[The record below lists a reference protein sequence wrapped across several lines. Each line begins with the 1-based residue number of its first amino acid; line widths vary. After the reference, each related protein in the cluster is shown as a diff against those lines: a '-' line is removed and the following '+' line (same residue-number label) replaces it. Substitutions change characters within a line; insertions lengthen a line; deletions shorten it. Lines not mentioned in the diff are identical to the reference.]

1 MPNNIKSERVRAGL
15 SQQELA
21 ERLEVSPIT
30 IRNWESGK
38 SVLNVSKLLA
48 LSDIF
53 QCTTDYI
60 LGRCEERTMSVIR

>member
-1 MPNNIKSERVRAGL
+1 MPNNIKSERIRAGL

-38 SVLNVSKLLA
+38 SVLSVSKLLA